1 MCYLRLQNKISALFR
16 TFITIDSMSW
26 NSLNSEILRDF
37 ISKKHHIFRFY
48 HNGTMFRNLISESQL
63 RVYGR
68 KKSKNAK
75 IDSFP
80 MQKKKHELKRSIYSI
95 KRLQLEIITLFTL
108 RHDVTVQFVHKGASW
123 HFLYFQSFDCI
134 WSRNKNLI
142 RISYCSIALRVNGA
156 FHKLWSEAPI
166 VGHLKSE
173 WNR

>member
-1 MCYLRLQNKISALFR
+1 
-16 TFITIDSMSW
+16 
-26 NSLNSEILRDF
+26 
-37 ISKKHHIFRFY
+37 
-48 HNGTMFRNLISESQL
+48 MFRNLISESQL
-63 RVYGR
+63 RIYGR

-80 MQKKKHELKRSIYSI
+80 MQKKKHELKRCIYSI

-166 VGHLKSE
+166 VSHLKSE
-173 WNR
+173 WNRWTTFEISENSLSCETVPQHSRRAYNASPYYEFGSHSK